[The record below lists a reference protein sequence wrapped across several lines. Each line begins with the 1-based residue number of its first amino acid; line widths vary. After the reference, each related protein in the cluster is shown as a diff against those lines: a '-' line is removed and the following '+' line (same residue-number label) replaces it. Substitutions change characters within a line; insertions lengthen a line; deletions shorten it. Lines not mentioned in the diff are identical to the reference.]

1 MFYKNYTNA
10 INARNVDEILDL
22 IFKKNPTKENT
33 YTSSSNVVTADDGKD
48 FHYSTNEE
56 GGNLIMEFD
65 VPGFTK
71 NDITITTVEN
81 ILFINGVNETRTLN
95 KEYRVDAGVDVE
107 LATATVSNGVL
118 TITIPVLKSLANV
131 TTISVK

>member
-1 MFYKNYTNA
+1 MFYNNYT
-10 INARNVDEILDL
+10 NARNVDEILDL
-22 IFKKNPTKENT
+22 IFNKKTTETPRYTPSPTT
-33 YTSSSNVVTADDGKD
+33 VTSEDGKD

-71 NDITITTVEN
+71 KDITITTVEN

-95 KEYRVDAGVDVE
+95 KEYRVDADVDTNK
-107 LATATVSNGVL
+107 ATAAVSNGVL
-118 TITIPVLKSLANV
+118 TVTIPVLKSLSKV
-131 TTISVK
+131 TSISVK